1 MNETKVK
8 KNNDYWK
15 VSAAKF
21 QGYMKRA
28 VDTNTTDLTQ
38 LKEDMIAVKIYI
50 GARKAVQN
58 LRSAIWGFIGSLF
71 FLTLGFALYKIF
83 G

>member
-1 MNETKVK
+1 MPEPKG
-8 KNNDYWK
+8 NDYWK
-15 VSAAKF
+15 VPVAEF
-21 QGYMKRA
+21 RGYMKRA

-58 LRSAIWGFIGSLF
+58 LRSTIWGFIGGIF
-71 FLTLGFALYKIF
+71 TLIIGFTLYKIF